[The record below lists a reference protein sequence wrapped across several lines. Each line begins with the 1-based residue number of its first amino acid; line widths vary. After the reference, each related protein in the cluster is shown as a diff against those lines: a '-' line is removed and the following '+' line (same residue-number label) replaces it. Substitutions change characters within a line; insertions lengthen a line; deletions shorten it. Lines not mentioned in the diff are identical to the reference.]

1 MSCHESSVEVSEL
14 SGLNGEGGLSLDAG
28 VGLGLFGGGWG
39 RAFGLADHGAG
50 EFLGVSWGHK
60 VS

>member
-14 SGLNGEGGLSLDAG
+14 SGLNGEGGLSFDAG

-39 RAFGLADHGAG
+39 RAFGLVDHSA
-50 EFLGVSWGHK
+50 S
-60 VS
+60 